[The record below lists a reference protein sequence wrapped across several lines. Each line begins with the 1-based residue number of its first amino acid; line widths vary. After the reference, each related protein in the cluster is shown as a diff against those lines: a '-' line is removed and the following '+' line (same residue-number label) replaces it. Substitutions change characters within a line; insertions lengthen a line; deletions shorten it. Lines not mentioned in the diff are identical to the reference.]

1 MAATSRGLMIAVAL
15 AAAAVSSACQKP
27 TDSTTTSIDDFVDAT
42 VPGSVNADAS
52 TDGRTYRVT
61 RNNDTDLVLPF
72 QYKTRFTVTI
82 TLNGNASQSKY
93 DLTFPVKL
101 TQATAKV
108 NQASGGI
115 VTSPSGGDTEHSDFV
130 ISNASGNSFGGAS
143 TSVTMTYDIWYT
155 LPSGGKEALITVSF
169 SMTDDNGAGKTFA
182 KTATLT
188 VNP

>member
-1 MAATSRGLMIAVAL
+1 MIAVAIV
-15 AAAAVSSACQKP
+15 AAAVSSGCQKP
-27 TDSTTTSIDDFVDAT
+27 TDSTSTSIDDFVDASL
-42 VPGSVNADAS
+42 PGSVNANAS

-61 RNNDTDLVLPF
+61 RNNDTDLILLY
-72 QYKTRFTVTI
+72 QYKTQFTVTI
-82 TLNGNASQSKY
+82 TLNGNASQDKY

-101 TQATAKV
+101 TQASAKV

-115 VTSPSGGDTEHSDFV
+115 VTSPTGGDTEHSDFV
-130 ISNASGNSFGGAS
+130 ISNASSNSFAGAN
-143 TSVTMTYDIWYT
+143 TSITMTYDIWYT

-169 SMTDDNGAGKTFA
+169 NMTDDAGAGKTFA